1 MNRVNKGIS
10 IAREIILTT
19 TFCLTIANVVLM
31 IIQLA
36 IGSKVANAPLT
47 STTETSFLSDKLKL
61 IRRNYH
67 IWQRP

>member
-19 TFCLTIANVVLM
+19 TFFLTIANVVLM

-36 IGSKVANAPLT
+36 IGSKVAKRTFDINDRDELP
-47 STTETSFLSDKLKL
+47 F
-61 IRRNYH
+61 
-67 IWQRP
+67 